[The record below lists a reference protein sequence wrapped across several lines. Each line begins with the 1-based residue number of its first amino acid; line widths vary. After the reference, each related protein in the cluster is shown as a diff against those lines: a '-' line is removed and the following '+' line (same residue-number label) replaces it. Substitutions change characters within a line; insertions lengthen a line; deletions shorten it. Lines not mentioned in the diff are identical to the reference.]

1 LLHDCHFTSIKQGKT
16 MTRNSRSHP
25 IEIAE
30 IPVLAGVMGLT
41 FCPGKRGKSHS
52 GDTWDRDI
60 GVDLQA
66 LKVWGASI
74 IVSLMEKFEFDMLG
88 VPELE
93 QEAQNAGIDW
103 VHLPIKDVSAP
114 GGEFMSTW
122 ANLTKQL
129 QRRLS
134 RGHRVVIHC
143 RGGLGRT
150 GVVAS
155 LLLLDLGWSAQAALN
170 AVRRARPGAIET
182 WEQEQYVHTY
192 LPYLCHASLLGGAI
206 GDSLGADIEFA
217 KLQDIRTNWPGGVQ
231 SLSQRASATPGW
243 FTDDTQMT
251 LFTAEGLV
259 RAHIRA
265 MSKGICSYPSVVH
278 SALMRWLSTQGE
290 ETLHADQPCKGLIE
304 DRNMWFRASPGLT
317 CLSALSAS
325 NSFGDKAR
333 NDSKGCGTIMRVAP
347 VAFAVERNMVREI
360 AIETSALTHGHPVGQ
375 LAASAWAEILC
386 GVLDGVSE
394 REAAEE
400 VARAYSK
407 DLDKPGEIVAS
418 SIYRALNAPA
428 DGRPETVEKLGGGW
442 VAEEALAI
450 ALYAALNGRDFEDGL
465 RIAVTHSGDSDSTGA
480 IAGNLL
486 GIFYPDQV
494 LEHRW
499 AREVGGRHLIGP
511 LALDLPLARF
521 WTSEIE
527 FQATSY
533 PPG

>member
-1 LLHDCHFTSIKQGKT
+1 
-16 MTRNSRSHP
+16 MTRTSRSDP
-25 IEIAE
+25 LEIAE
-30 IPVLAGVMGLT
+30 IPVLGGVIGLT
-41 FCPGKRGKSHS
+41 FCPGKKGKSRS
-52 GDTWDRDI
+52 GDPWDRDL
-60 GVDLQA
+60 GVDLEA
-66 LKVWGASI
+66 LKAWGASI
-74 IVSLMEKFEFDMLG
+74 IVSLMERFEFDMLG

-103 VHLPIKDVSAP
+103 VHLPIKDVSVP
-114 GGEFMSTW
+114 GAEFMPTW

-134 RGHRVVIHC
+134 LGQRVVIHC

-150 GVVAS
+150 GLVAS
-155 LLLLDLGWSAQAALN
+155 LLLLDMGWSAQAAVK
-170 AVRRARPGAIET
+170 AVRQARPGAIET

-217 KLQDIRTNWPGGVQ
+217 KLPDIRASWPGGVQ
-231 SLSQRASATPGW
+231 SLSQHASVAPGW

-265 MSKGICSYPSVVH
+265 TSRGICSYPSVVH
-278 SALMRWLSTQGE
+278 AALIRWLSTQGE
-290 ETLHADQPCKGLIE
+290 KTQHADQPRKGLIE
-304 DRNMWFRASPGLT
+304 DRNMWFRAAPGLT

-325 NSFGDKAR
+325 KNFGDKAR

-347 VAFAVERNMVREI
+347 VAFAIELNMVREI

-375 LAASAWAEILC
+375 LAASAWAEIIC
-386 GVLDGVSE
+386 SVLDGVSE

-400 VARAYSK
+400 VARAYLK
-407 DLDKPGEIVAS
+407 DLEKPGEIVAS
-418 SIYRALNAPA
+418 SIYAALNAPP
-428 DGRPETVEKLGGGW
+428 DGRPETVETLGGGW

-450 ALYAALNGRDFEDGL
+450 ALYSVLNGRGFEDGL
-465 RIAVTHSGDSDSTGA
+465 RIAVTHSGDSDSIGA

-486 GIFYPDQV
+486 GILYPDQV

-499 AREVGGRHLIGP
+499 AKEVGGRHLIGP
-511 LALDLPLARF
+511 LALDLPLAQF

-527 FQATSY
+527 FQARAY